1 MIQFSKRLFKN
12 LKISTEIFLTT
23 FTLILFV
30 SGTYAVVNYINL
42 DVIDRQVS
50 EQVALLIAQQDTL
63 IQYYTTV
70 STETQSAR
78 IQNAQSFAGFSAKFT
93 YFNNLFNYWN
103 VSETGDPMVCKEV
116 QINLTDSTLGNLRDM
131 SKSHNTPILSRA
143 AVPGFF
149 SSTDSVLSLADQQQ
163 LMAHFGNN
171 LNVFNF
177 AMRDSFSTF
186 IEERIG
192 LLTIQML
199 SNLADEKEYR
209 GIFHIFPGGCSDIEI
224 YRPMLSKLL

>member
-78 IQNAQSFAGFSAKFT
+78 IQNAQSFAGFSAK
-93 YFNNLFNYWN
+93 
-103 VSETGDPMVCKEV
+103 
-116 QINLTDSTLGNLRDM
+116 ST
-131 SKSHNTPILSRA
+131 
-143 AVPGFF
+143 
-149 SSTDSVLSLADQQQ
+149 
-163 LMAHFGNN
+163 
-171 LNVFNF
+171 
-177 AMRDSFSTF
+177 
-186 IEERIG
+186 
-192 LLTIQML
+192 
-199 SNLADEKEYR
+199 
-209 GIFHIFPGGCSDIEI
+209 
-224 YRPMLSKLL
+224 